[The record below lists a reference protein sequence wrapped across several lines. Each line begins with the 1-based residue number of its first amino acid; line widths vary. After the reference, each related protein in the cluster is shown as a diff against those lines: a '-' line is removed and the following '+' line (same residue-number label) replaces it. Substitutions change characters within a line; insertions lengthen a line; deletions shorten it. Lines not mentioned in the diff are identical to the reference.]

1 MGAWLS
7 CDDAS
12 WLAYAAN
19 VACNW
24 DGELHSFAPQRAV
37 FNLLRLLAVDRTI
50 LHLEAELLA
59 MIEARAERFDDLMLR
74 ASNCS
79 LSSDASHRSRALST
93 LICACEALISG
104 GRQYRS
110 STRLA
115 QSVRIIE
122 QALCRSIAD
131 EMRRELDALD
141 VPGRLL
147 RQARTLP

>member
-24 DGELHSFAPQRAV
+24 DGELHGFAPQRAV

-74 ASNCS
+74 VSHCC
-79 LSSDASHRSRALST
+79 LSSDASYRSRALST
-93 LICACEALISG
+93 LVGACEALICE

-110 STRLA
+110 SVRLA
-115 QSVRIIE
+115 QSVPPIDRG
-122 QALCRSIAD
+122 R
-131 EMRRELDALD
+131 DATRAGRAGCAWPPSA
-141 VPGRLL
+141 PGPDL
-147 RQARTLP
+147 TLGGP